1 MESNG
6 LFGWVENREER
17 KETRENE
24 MFSIVWL
31 RIRQMGG
38 AFFIRPTKILFLNWR
53 EKVDLEC

>member
-24 MFSIVWL
+24 MFSVVWL

-38 AFFIRPTKILFLNWR
+38 HFSPGPQKFSF
-53 EKVDLEC
+53 